1 MRGFF
6 LHLQPARG
14 ATASSFPTF
23 RNCNPLNKGMKYLEF
38 TFTTHP
44 ATEVVQDVLS
54 AVLADIGF
62 DSFVHTDELDRP
74 AVGHAPNP
82 ESPELAAKAET
93 DVFHCYIQQDLFR
106 QEALDEALAAF
117 PLPDV
122 EISYTLAEAEDKD
135 WNEEWEKNYFKPIR
149 IGNDCLIRASFHE
162 PEPGYTYTIII
173 DPKMAFGTGNHETT
187 YLMISWMLEEPLVG
201 KRLLDMGCGTA
212 VLAILAR
219 MKGAEKVV
227 AIDIDE
233 WAYENAL
240 ENIRLNHTAE
250 IEVALGG
257 AERIAA
263 FAPLEVIF
271 ANINR
276 NILLQDMHHY
286 AEALQPGGQLFMSGF
301 YVEDLSIIE
310 AECQRNGL
318 RVEGYKERHNWV
330 AVKVLKA

>member
-1 MRGFF
+1 MNYYELRFTY
-6 LHLQPARG
+6 QSPIE
-14 ATASSFPTF
+14 TEI
-23 RNCNPLNKGMKYLEF
+23 LN
-38 TFTTHP
+38 
-44 ATEVVQDVLS
+44 DVLAAELGEIGFES
-54 AVLADIGF
+54 FTQDEQGLQGYISDQLYDEAVL
-62 DSFVHTDELDRP
+62 
-74 AVGHAPNP
+74 
-82 ESPELAAKAET
+82 KET
-93 DVFHCYIQQDLFR
+93 
-106 QEALDEALAAF
+106 LAAF
-117 PLPDV
+117 PLEETTIHYVCTPV
-122 EISYTLAEAEDKD
+122 ESKD

-187 YLMISWMLEEPLVG
+187 FLMISWMLEEQLAG

-233 WAYENAL
+233 WAYTNAL

-263 FAPLEVIF
+263 FAPFEVIF

-276 NILLQDMHHY
+276 NILLQDMRHY
-286 AEALQPGGQLFMSGF
+286 AEALQPAGQLFMSGF
-301 YVEDLSIIE
+301 YLEDLPIIAE
-310 AECQRNGL
+310 ECQRNGL

-330 AVKVLKA
+330 AVKVVKA